1 METSYIT
8 MTPQPADGTM
18 DPIDENNPERRQF
31 TSSPELIVL
40 ARIGPYRL
48 TKQAKHDDFA
58 VWCNG
63 RVTGQG
69 GAGLMNRKFN
79 EIEARYAAPN
89 ETQTEDDDDGQG
101 D

>member
-1 METSYIT
+1 METSYIKT
-8 MTPQPADGTM
+8 TPRPDGMNM

-69 GAGLMNRKFN
+69 GAVLMNRKFN
-79 EIEARYAAPN
+79 EIEARYAAP
-89 ETQTEDDDDGQG
+89 TEDDAHGN
-101 D
+101 

>member
-1 METSYIT
+1 MSLKGSGSSTST
-8 MTPQPADGTM
+8 SWESQPFV
-18 DPIDENNPERRQF
+18 P
-31 TSSPELIVL
+31 SPELIVL

-48 TKQAKHDDFA
+48 TKQAKHDDFS

-79 EIEARYAAPN
+79 EIEARYAA
-89 ETQTEDDDDGQG
+89 QTEDDADEQDD
-101 D
+101 